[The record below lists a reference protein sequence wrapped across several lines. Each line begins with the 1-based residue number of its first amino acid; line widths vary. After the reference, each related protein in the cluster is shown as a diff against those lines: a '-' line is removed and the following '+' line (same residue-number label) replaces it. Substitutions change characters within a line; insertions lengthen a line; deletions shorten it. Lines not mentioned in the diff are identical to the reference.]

1 MEGELNK
8 IQVPKLIIQPLI
20 ENAFKHGFT
29 NKEDDY
35 RIQVRVIEKAD
46 QWEFVISDNGSG
58 ISEERQQEI
67 IRILEQEASQNEL
80 EKSGLGIKNTIFRLR
95 MFCRETI
102 YYRIENRE
110 EGGLRIT
117 IGGVYHDND
126 VDC

>member
-1 MEGELNK
+1 MHLNM
-8 IQVPKLIIQPLI
+8 VLP
-20 ENAFKHGFT
+20 